1 MADAWTRLGEPRRL
15 LRRFPVRYWEG
26 FDPRAGLPAALTA
39 ELPSDIGLA
48 PELADIGNVV
58 EAKIQGIAR
67 YESQVPHLFG
77 SIAKM
82 AEAVRTQGAA
92 VALSTGRSGSVERY
106 WAAVRRS

>member
-1 MADAWTRLGEPRRL
+1 MLFRSCRAHCGVAERHRPR
-15 LRRFPVRYWEG
+15 
-26 FDPRAGLPAALTA
+26 
-39 ELPSDIGLA
+39 

-77 SIAKM
+77 SVAKM
-82 AEAVRTQGAA
+82 AEAVRTQGGA